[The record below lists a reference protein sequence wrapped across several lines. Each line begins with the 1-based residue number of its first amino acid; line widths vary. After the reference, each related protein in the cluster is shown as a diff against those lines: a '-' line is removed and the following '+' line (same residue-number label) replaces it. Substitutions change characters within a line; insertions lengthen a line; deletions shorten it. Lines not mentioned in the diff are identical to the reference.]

1 MFSMSKPI
9 EIVFSEKKT
18 PSLNSPYL
26 ICGFPGTGLVGKL
39 AVDYLIKELGAIHMA
54 DVFSSYFS
62 PQVVIQADGTTNI
75 VKNSLYYVKN
85 NNKTDN
91 NINKTSSSKNKKEI
105 KNISKPTV
113 SSDQSTNGLTQ
124 SIDSSSSS
132 SSSKSTNTTPAGA
145 AAASTST
152 TIASTSTS
160 TSDPLSS
167 KKDLILLTGDSQPV
181 VPGSEYVLS
190 EQILDLIT
198 KFKISNIYSLASY
211 VTGTFV
217 NDPKIYGTATN
228 PEMVKSFRSFN
239 ISTLDNGNIT
249 GMNGLIL
256 GLGKLRGIEGICL
269 LGETSG
275 YVIDAKASKHLL
287 EILNNVLGIHINMD
301 EMNKRSKDT
310 EILIKNLEQQMMA
323 KSGQFPQNV
332 PTEEQEE
339 ELMFPQNRKSNMGY
353 IS

>member
-1 MFSMSKPI
+1 MFSTSKPI

-91 NINKTSSSKNKKEI
+91 NTNKTSSKNKKEI
-105 KNISKPTV
+105 KAISKPTV
-113 SSDQSTNGLTQ
+113 SSDQSNNSLTQ
-124 SIDSSSSS
+124 SIDYSS
-132 SSSKSTNTTPAGA
+132 SSSKSTNITTT
-145 AAASTST
+145 AASTST

-160 TSDPLSS
+160 TSTRDPLSS
-167 KKDLILLTGDSQPV
+167 KNDLILLTGDSQPV
-181 VPGSEYVLS
+181 VLGSEYVLS

>member
-1 MFSMSKPI
+1 MSKPI

-62 PQVVIQADGTTNI
+62 PQVVIQADGTTSI

-85 NNKTDN
+85 NNTNNNNSDN
-91 NINKTSSSKNKKEI
+91 VNKTSKNKKEI
-105 KNISKPTV
+105 KDISKPEV
-113 SSDQSTNGLTQ
+113 QLNQSINGLPQ
-124 SIDSSSSS
+124 SIDSL
-132 SSSKSTNTTPAGA
+132 KSTTN
-145 AAASTST
+145 
-152 TIASTSTS
+152 
-160 TSDPLSS
+160 DPLSS
-167 KKDLILLTGDSQPV
+167 KDLILLTGDSQPV

-275 YVIDAKASKHLL
+275 YVIDAKASKNLL
-287 EILNNVLGIHINMD
+287 EIVNNVLGIHINMD

-323 KSGQFPQNV
+323 KSGQFPQSV

>member
-54 DVFSSYFS
+54 DLFSSYFS

-85 NNKTDN
+85 DNNNKN
-91 NINKTSSSKNKKEI
+91 NNIDINKTSKNKKEI
-105 KNISKPTV
+105 KDISKPEV
-113 SSDQSTNGLTQ
+113 QLNQSINGLPQSPDSSLQST
-124 SIDSSSSS
+124 
-132 SSSKSTNTTPAGA
+132 
-145 AAASTST
+145 AAASY
-152 TIASTSTS
+152 
-160 TSDPLSS
+160 PLSS
-167 KKDLILLTGDSQPV
+167 KDLILLTGDSQPV

-228 PEMVKSFRSFN
+228 PEIVKSFRAFN

-275 YVIDAKASKHLL
+275 YVIDAKASKNLL

-323 KSGQFPQNV
+323 KSGQFPQSV

-339 ELMFPQNRKSNMGY
+339 ELTFPQNRKSNMGY

>member
-1 MFSMSKPI
+1 MSKPI

-62 PQVVIQADGTTNI
+62 PQVVIQADGTTSI

-85 NNKTDN
+85 NNTNNSDN
-91 NINKTSSSKNKKEI
+91 VNKTSKNKKEI
-105 KNISKPTV
+105 KDISKPEEV
-113 SSDQSTNGLTQ
+113 QLNQSINGLPQ
-124 SIDSSSSS
+124 SIDSL
-132 SSSKSTNTTPAGA
+132 KSTTN
-145 AAASTST
+145 
-152 TIASTSTS
+152 
-160 TSDPLSS
+160 DPLSS
-167 KKDLILLTGDSQPV
+167 KDLILLTGDSQPV

-275 YVIDAKASKHLL
+275 YVIDAKASKNLL
-287 EILNNVLGIHINMD
+287 EIVNNVLGIHINMD

-323 KSGQFPQNV
+323 KSGQFPQSV

>member
-1 MFSMSKPI
+1 MSKPI

-85 NNKTDN
+85 NNTNNSDN
-91 NINKTSSSKNKKEI
+91 VNKTSKNKKEI
-105 KNISKPTV
+105 KDISKPEV
-113 SSDQSTNGLTQ
+113 QLNQSINGLPQ
-124 SIDSSSSS
+124 SIDSL
-132 SSSKSTNTTPAGA
+132 KSTTN
-145 AAASTST
+145 
-152 TIASTSTS
+152 
-160 TSDPLSS
+160 DPLSS
-167 KKDLILLTGDSQPV
+167 KDLILLTGDSQPV

-275 YVIDAKASKHLL
+275 YVIDAKASKNLL
-287 EILNNVLGIHINMD
+287 EIVNNVLGIHINMD

>member
-54 DVFSSYFS
+54 DLFSSYFS
-62 PQVVIQADGTTNI
+62 PQVVIQADGTTSI

-85 NNKTDN
+85 NKKN
-91 NINKTSSSKNKKEI
+91 NNIDINKTSKNKKEI
-105 KNISKPTV
+105 KDISKPEV
-113 SSDQSTNGLTQ
+113 QLNKSINGLPQST
-124 SIDSSSSS
+124 DSSL
-132 SSSKSTNTTPAGA
+132 
-145 AAASTST
+145 TST
-152 TIASTSTS
+152 A
-160 TSDPLSS
+160 SDPLSS
-167 KKDLILLTGDSQPV
+167 KDLILLTGDSQPV
-181 VPGSEYVLS
+181 VPGSEYILS

-228 PEMVKSFRSFN
+228 PEIVKSFRSFN

-275 YVIDAKASKHLL
+275 YVIDAKASKNLL

-323 KSGQFPQNV
+323 KSGQFPQSV

-339 ELMFPQNRKSNMGY
+339 ELTFPQNRKSNMGY

>member
-1 MFSMSKPI
+1 MSKPI

-54 DVFSSYFS
+54 DLFSSYFS

-85 NNKTDN
+85 DNNNKN
-91 NINKTSSSKNKKEI
+91 NNIDINKTSKNKKEI
-105 KNISKPTV
+105 KDISKPEV
-113 SSDQSTNGLTQ
+113 QLNQSINGLPQSPDSSLQSTT
-124 SIDSSSSS
+124 
-132 SSSKSTNTTPAGA
+132 
-145 AAASTST
+145 AASY
-152 TIASTSTS
+152 
-160 TSDPLSS
+160 PLSS
-167 KKDLILLTGDSQPV
+167 KDLILLTGDSQPV

-228 PEMVKSFRSFN
+228 PEIVKSFRAFN

-275 YVIDAKASKHLL
+275 YVIDAKASKNLL

-323 KSGQFPQNV
+323 KSGQFPQSV

-339 ELMFPQNRKSNMGY
+339 ELTFPQNRKSNMGY

>member
-1 MFSMSKPI
+1 
-9 EIVFSEKKT
+9 
-18 PSLNSPYL
+18 
-26 ICGFPGTGLVGKL
+26 
-39 AVDYLIKELGAIHMA
+39 MA

-62 PQVVIQADGTTNI
+62 PQVVIQADGTTSI

-85 NNKTDN
+85 NNTNNNSDN
-91 NINKTSSSKNKKEI
+91 VNKTSKNKKEI
-105 KNISKPTV
+105 KDTSKPDV
-113 SSDQSTNGLTQ
+113 QLNQSINGLPQ
-124 SIDSSSSS
+124 SIDSL
-132 SSSKSTNTTPAGA
+132 KSTTN
-145 AAASTST
+145 
-152 TIASTSTS
+152 
-160 TSDPLSS
+160 DPLSS
-167 KKDLILLTGDSQPV
+167 KDLILLTGESQPV

-228 PEMVKSFRSFN
+228 AEMVKSFRSFN

-275 YVIDAKASKHLL
+275 YVIDAKASKNLL
-287 EILNNVLGIHINMD
+287 EIVNNVLGIHINMD

-310 EILIKNLEQQMMA
+310 EILIKNLEQQMLA
-323 KSGQFPQNV
+323 KSGQFPQSV

>member
-1 MFSMSKPI
+1 MSKPI

-62 PQVVIQADGTTNI
+62 PQVVIQADGTTSI

-85 NNKTDN
+85 NNTNNSDN
-91 NINKTSSSKNKKEI
+91 VNKTSKNKKEI
-105 KNISKPTV
+105 KDISKPEV
-113 SSDQSTNGLTQ
+113 QLNQSIDGLSQ
-124 SIDSSSSS
+124 SIDSL
-132 SSSKSTNTTPAGA
+132 KSTTN
-145 AAASTST
+145 
-152 TIASTSTS
+152 
-160 TSDPLSS
+160 DPLSS
-167 KKDLILLTGDSQPV
+167 KDLILLTGDSQPV

-275 YVIDAKASKHLL
+275 YVIDAKASKNLL
-287 EILNNVLGIHINMD
+287 EIVNNVLGIHINMD

>member
-62 PQVVIQADGTTNI
+62 PQVVIQADGTTSI

-85 NNKTDN
+85 NNTNNSDN
-91 NINKTSSSKNKKEI
+91 VNKTSKNKKEI
-105 KNISKPTV
+105 KDISKPEV
-113 SSDQSTNGLTQ
+113 QLNQSINGLPQ
-124 SIDSSSSS
+124 SIDSL
-132 SSSKSTNTTPAGA
+132 KSPTN
-145 AAASTST
+145 
-152 TIASTSTS
+152 
-160 TSDPLSS
+160 DQLSS
-167 KKDLILLTGDSQPV
+167 KDLILLTGDSQPV

-198 KFKISNIYSLASY
+198 KFKISHIYSLASY

-256 GLGKLRGIEGICL
+256 GLGKLRGIEGTCL

-275 YVIDAKASKHLL
+275 YVIDAKASKNLL
-287 EILNNVLGIHINMD
+287 EIVNNVLGIHINMD

-323 KSGQFPQNV
+323 KSGQFPQSV

>member
-1 MFSMSKPI
+1 MFSLSKPI

-39 AVDYLIKELGAIHMA
+39 AVDYLIKELRAIHMA
-54 DVFSSYFS
+54 DLFSSYFS

-85 NNKTDN
+85 DNNKN
-91 NINKTSSSKNKKEI
+91 NNIDINKTSKNKKEI
-105 KNISKPTV
+105 KDISKPEV
-113 SSDQSTNGLTQ
+113 QLNQSINGLPQSPDSSLQST
-124 SIDSSSSS
+124 
-132 SSSKSTNTTPAGA
+132 A
-145 AAASTST
+145 AAASY
-152 TIASTSTS
+152 
-160 TSDPLSS
+160 PLSS
-167 KKDLILLTGDSQPV
+167 KDLILLTGDSQPV

-228 PEMVKSFRSFN
+228 PEIVKSFRAFN

-275 YVIDAKASKHLL
+275 YVIDAKASKNLL

-323 KSGQFPQNV
+323 KSGQFPQSV

-339 ELMFPQNRKSNMGY
+339 ELTFPQNRKSNMGY

>member
-1 MFSMSKPI
+1 
-9 EIVFSEKKT
+9 
-18 PSLNSPYL
+18 
-26 ICGFPGTGLVGKL
+26 
-39 AVDYLIKELGAIHMA
+39 MA
-54 DVFSSYFS
+54 DLFSSYFS
-62 PQVVIQADGTTNI
+62 PQVVIQADGTTSI

-85 NNKTDN
+85 NN
-91 NINKTSSSKNKKEI
+91 INKTSKKNRKEI
-105 KNISKPTV
+105 KDINNVQEVQLNQSINGPTQSNDSLKPT
-113 SSDQSTNGLTQ
+113 
-124 SIDSSSSS
+124 
-132 SSSKSTNTTPAGA
+132 
-145 AAASTST
+145 
-152 TIASTSTS
+152 
-160 TSDPLSS
+160 TSDTLSS
-167 KKDLILLTGDSQPV
+167 KDLILLTGDSQPV
-181 VPGSEYVLS
+181 VPGAEYLLS

-217 NDPKIYGTATN
+217 HDPKIYGTATN

-275 YVIDAKASKHLL
+275 YVIDAKASKNLL

-323 KSGQFPQNV
+323 KSGQFPQSV

-339 ELMFPQNRKSNMGY
+339 DLMLPQNRKSNMGY

>member
-62 PQVVIQADGTTNI
+62 PQVVIQADGTTSI

-85 NNKTDN
+85 NNNTNNSDN
-91 NINKTSSSKNKKEI
+91 VNKISKNKKEI
-105 KNISKPTV
+105 KDISKPEV
-113 SSDQSTNGLTQ
+113 QLNQSINGLPQ
-124 SIDSSSSS
+124 SIDSL
-132 SSSKSTNTTPAGA
+132 KSTTN
-145 AAASTST
+145 
-152 TIASTSTS
+152 
-160 TSDPLSS
+160 DPLSS
-167 KKDLILLTGDSQPV
+167 KDLILLTGDSQPV

-275 YVIDAKASKHLL
+275 YVIDAKASKNLL
-287 EILNNVLGIHINMD
+287 EIVNNVLGIHINMD

-323 KSGQFPQNV
+323 KSGQFPQSV

>member
-62 PQVVIQADGTTNI
+62 PQVVIQADGTTSI

-85 NNKTDN
+85 NNTNNSDN
-91 NINKTSSSKNKKEI
+91 VNKTSKNKKEI
-105 KNISKPTV
+105 KDISKPEV
-113 SSDQSTNGLTQ
+113 QLNQSINGLPQ
-124 SIDSSSSS
+124 SIE
-132 SSSKSTNTTPAGA
+132 SSKSTTN
-145 AAASTST
+145 
-152 TIASTSTS
+152 
-160 TSDPLSS
+160 DPLSS
-167 KKDLILLTGDSQPV
+167 KDLILLTGDSQPV
-181 VPGSEYVLS
+181 VPGSEYILS

-275 YVIDAKASKHLL
+275 YVIDAKASKNLL
-287 EILNNVLGIHINMD
+287 EIVNNVLGIHINMD

-323 KSGQFPQNV
+323 KSGQFPQSV

>member
-62 PQVVIQADGTTNI
+62 PQVVIQADGTTSI

-85 NNKTDN
+85 NNTNNSDN
-91 NINKTSSSKNKKEI
+91 VNKTSKNKKEI
-105 KNISKPTV
+105 TDISKPEV
-113 SSDQSTNGLTQ
+113 QLNQSINGLPPQ
-124 SIDSSSSS
+124 SIDSL
-132 SSSKSTNTTPAGA
+132 KSTTN
-145 AAASTST
+145 
-152 TIASTSTS
+152 
-160 TSDPLSS
+160 DPLSS
-167 KKDLILLTGDSQPV
+167 KDLILLTGDSQPV

-275 YVIDAKASKHLL
+275 YVIDAKASKNLL
-287 EILNNVLGIHINMD
+287 EIVNNVLGIHINMD

-323 KSGQFPQNV
+323 KSGQFPQSV

>member
-62 PQVVIQADGTTNI
+62 PQVVIQADGTTSI

-85 NNKTDN
+85 NNTNNNSDN
-91 NINKTSSSKNKKEI
+91 VNKTSKNKKEI
-105 KNISKPTV
+105 KDISKPEV
-113 SSDQSTNGLTQ
+113 QLNQSINGLPPQ
-124 SIDSSSSS
+124 SIDSL
-132 SSSKSTNTTPAGA
+132 KSTTN
-145 AAASTST
+145 
-152 TIASTSTS
+152 
-160 TSDPLSS
+160 DPLSS
-167 KKDLILLTGDSQPV
+167 KDLILLTGDSQPV

-275 YVIDAKASKHLL
+275 YVIDAKASKNLL
-287 EILNNVLGIHINMD
+287 EIVNNVLGIHINMD

-323 KSGQFPQNV
+323 KSGQFPQSV

>member
-1 MFSMSKPI
+1 
-9 EIVFSEKKT
+9 
-18 PSLNSPYL
+18 
-26 ICGFPGTGLVGKL
+26 
-39 AVDYLIKELGAIHMA
+39 MA
-54 DVFSSYFS
+54 DLFSSYFS
-62 PQVVIQADGTTNI
+62 PQVVIQVDGTTNI
-75 VKNSLYYVKN
+75 VKNSLYYVKKN
-85 NNKTDN
+85 NNNNYNNKT
-91 NINKTSSSKNKKEI
+91 SKNKKEI
-105 KNISKPTV
+105 KYISKPEVQSDQSINDSAASPPPPPQSTVSLNPTNTTV
-113 SSDQSTNGLTQ
+113 SS
-124 SIDSSSSS
+124 
-132 SSSKSTNTTPAGA
+132 
-145 AAASTST
+145 
-152 TIASTSTS
+152 
-160 TSDPLSS
+160 PLSS
-167 KKDLILLTGDSQPV
+167 QDLILLTGDSQPV

-228 PEMVKSFRSFN
+228 PEMIKSFRSFN

-275 YVIDAKASKHLL
+275 YVIDAKASKNLL
-287 EILNNVLGIHINMD
+287 EILNNVLGININMD

-323 KSGQFPQNV
+323 KSGQFPQGV

>member
-1 MFSMSKPI
+1 MFSLSKPI

-54 DVFSSYFS
+54 DLFSSYFS

-85 NNKTDN
+85 DNNKN
-91 NINKTSSSKNKKEI
+91 NNIDINKTSKNKKEI
-105 KNISKPTV
+105 KDISKPEV
-113 SSDQSTNGLTQ
+113 QLNQSINGLPQSPDSSLQST
-124 SIDSSSSS
+124 
-132 SSSKSTNTTPAGA
+132 A
-145 AAASTST
+145 ANY
-152 TIASTSTS
+152 
-160 TSDPLSS
+160 PLSS
-167 KKDLILLTGDSQPV
+167 KDLILLTGDSQPV

-228 PEMVKSFRSFN
+228 PEIVKSFRAFN

-275 YVIDAKASKHLL
+275 YVIDAKASKNLL

-323 KSGQFPQNV
+323 KSGQFPQSV

-339 ELMFPQNRKSNMGY
+339 ELTFPQNRKSNMGY

>member
-91 NINKTSSSKNKKEI
+91 NTNKTSSKNKKEI
-105 KNISKPTV
+105 KAISKPTV
-113 SSDQSTNGLTQ
+113 SSDQSNNSLTQ

-132 SSSKSTNTTPAGA
+132 KSTNITTTA

-160 TSDPLSS
+160 TSTRDPLSS

>member
-9 EIVFSEKKT
+9 EIVFSEKKM
-18 PSLNSPYL
+18 PSLNSPHL

-54 DVFSSYFS
+54 DLFSSYFS
-62 PQVVIQADGTTNI
+62 PQVVIQVDGTTNI
-75 VKNSLYYVKN
+75 VKNSLYYVKKN
-85 NNKTDN
+85 NNNNYNNKT
-91 NINKTSSSKNKKEI
+91 SKNKKEI
-105 KNISKPTV
+105 KDISKPEV
-113 SSDQSTNGLTQ
+113 QSDQSINDPAASPSPLPQ
-124 SIDSSSSS
+124 STVSLNP
-132 SSSKSTNTTPAGA
+132 TNTTV
-145 AAASTST
+145 S
-152 TIASTSTS
+152 
-160 TSDPLSS
+160 PLSS
-167 KKDLILLTGDSQPV
+167 KDLILLTGDSQPV

-228 PEMVKSFRSFN
+228 PEMIKSFRSFN

-275 YVIDAKASKHLL
+275 YVIDEKASKNLL
-287 EILNNVLGIHINMD
+287 EILNNVLGININMD

-323 KSGQFPQNV
+323 KSGQFPQGV

>member
-1 MFSMSKPI
+1 MSKPI
-9 EIVFSEKKT
+9 EIVFSEKKP

-39 AVDYLIKELGAIHMA
+39 AVDYLIKQLGAIHMA
-54 DVFSSYFS
+54 DLFSTYFS
-62 PQVVIQADGTTNI
+62 PQVVIQADGTTSI

-85 NNKTDN
+85 NKN
-91 NINKTSSSKNKKEI
+91 NNDDINKTRKNKKEI
-105 KNISKPTV
+105 KDISKPKA
-113 SSDQSTNGLTQ
+113 SFDQSNNHLPQQSMDLTSLKPA
-124 SIDSSSSS
+124 SI
-132 SSSKSTNTTPAGA
+132 
-145 AAASTST
+145 TST
-152 TIASTSTS
+152 TSTNISS
-160 TSDPLSS
+160 NDPLSS
-167 KKDLILLTGDSQPV
+167 KDLILLTGDSQPV

-211 VTGTFV
+211 VTGNFV

-228 PEMVKSFRSFN
+228 PEMVKTFRSFN

-287 EILNNVLGIHINMD
+287 EILNNVLDIHINMD

-310 EILIKNLEQQMMA
+310 ELLIKNLEQQMMA
-323 KSGQFPQNV
+323 KSGQFPQSV

>member
-39 AVDYLIKELGAIHMA
+39 AVDYLIKELGAIHLA

-62 PQVVIQADGTTNI
+62 PQVVIHADGTTSI

-85 NNKTDN
+85 NSNNNKDN
-91 NINKTSSSKNKKEI
+91 DNINKTRKNKKEI
-105 KNISKPTV
+105 KDISKPKAPF
-113 SSDQSTNGLTQ
+113 DQSSNGIPQ

-132 SSSKSTNTTPAGA
+132 KPTTSTINISSSN
-145 AAASTST
+145 
-152 TIASTSTS
+152 
-160 TSDPLSS
+160 DPLSS
-167 KKDLILLTGDSQPV
+167 KDLILLTGDSQPV

-310 EILIKNLEQQMMA
+310 ELLIKNLEQQMMA
-323 KSGQFPQNV
+323 KSGQFPQSV

>member
-62 PQVVIQADGTTNI
+62 PQVVIQADGTTSI

-85 NNKTDN
+85 NNTNNNSDN
-91 NINKTSSSKNKKEI
+91 VNKTSKNKKEI
-105 KNISKPTV
+105 KDISKPEV
-113 SSDQSTNGLTQ
+113 QLNQSINRLPPQ
-124 SIDSSSSS
+124 SIDSL
-132 SSSKSTNTTPAGA
+132 KSTTN
-145 AAASTST
+145 
-152 TIASTSTS
+152 
-160 TSDPLSS
+160 DPLSS
-167 KKDLILLTGDSQPV
+167 KDLILLTGDSQPV

-275 YVIDAKASKHLL
+275 YVIDAKASKNLL
-287 EILNNVLGIHINMD
+287 EIVNNVLGIHINMD

-323 KSGQFPQNV
+323 KSGQFPQSV

>member
-62 PQVVIQADGTTNI
+62 PQVVIQADGTTSI

-85 NNKTDN
+85 NNTTNSDN
-91 NINKTSSSKNKKEI
+91 VNKTSKNKKEI
-105 KNISKPTV
+105 KDTSKPDV
-113 SSDQSTNGLTQ
+113 QLNQSINGLPQ
-124 SIDSSSSS
+124 SIE
-132 SSSKSTNTTPAGA
+132 SSKSTTN
-145 AAASTST
+145 
-152 TIASTSTS
+152 
-160 TSDPLSS
+160 DPLSS
-167 KKDLILLTGDSQPV
+167 KDLILLTGDSQPV

-198 KFKISNIYSLASY
+198 KFNISNIYSLASY

-275 YVIDAKASKHLL
+275 YVIDAKASKNLL
-287 EILNNVLGIHINMD
+287 EIVNNVLGIHINMD

-323 KSGQFPQNV
+323 KSGQFPQSV

-339 ELMFPQNRKSNMGY
+339 ELTFPQNRKSNMGY

>member
-62 PQVVIQADGTTNI
+62 PQIVIQADGTTSI
-75 VKNSLYYVKN
+75 VKNILYYFN
-85 NNKTDN
+85 NNNTNNSDN
-91 NINKTSSSKNKKEI
+91 VNKTSKNKKEI
-105 KNISKPTV
+105 KDTSKPDV
-113 SSDQSTNGLTQ
+113 QLNQSINGLPQ
-124 SIDSSSSS
+124 SIE
-132 SSSKSTNTTPAGA
+132 SSKSTTN
-145 AAASTST
+145 
-152 TIASTSTS
+152 
-160 TSDPLSS
+160 DPLSS
-167 KKDLILLTGDSQPV
+167 KDLILLTGDSQPV

-198 KFKISNIYSLASY
+198 KFNISNIYSLASY

-275 YVIDAKASKHLL
+275 YVIDAKASKNLL
-287 EILNNVLGIHINMD
+287 EIVNNVLGIHINMD

-323 KSGQFPQNV
+323 KSGQFPQSV

-339 ELMFPQNRKSNMGY
+339 ELTFPQNRKSNMGY

>member
-91 NINKTSSSKNKKEI
+91 NINKTSSKNKKEI
-105 KNISKPTV
+105 KAISKPTV
-113 SSDQSTNGLTQ
+113 SSDQSNNSLTQ

-132 SSSKSTNTTPAGA
+132 KSTNIT
-145 AAASTST
+145 T

-160 TSDPLSS
+160 TSTRDPLSS
-167 KKDLILLTGDSQPV
+167 KNDLILLTGDSQPV

-287 EILNNVLGIHINMD
+287 EILNNILGIHINMD

>member
-54 DVFSSYFS
+54 DLFSSYFS

-85 NNKTDN
+85 DNNNKN
-91 NINKTSSSKNKKEI
+91 NNIDINKTSKNKKEI
-105 KNISKPTV
+105 KDISKPEV
-113 SSDQSTNGLTQ
+113 QLNQSINGLPQSPDSSLQST
-124 SIDSSSSS
+124 
-132 SSSKSTNTTPAGA
+132 A
-145 AAASTST
+145 AAASY
-152 TIASTSTS
+152 
-160 TSDPLSS
+160 PLSS
-167 KKDLILLTGDSQPV
+167 KDLILLTGDSQPV

-228 PEMVKSFRSFN
+228 PEIVKSFRAFN

-275 YVIDAKASKHLL
+275 YVIDAKASKNLL

-323 KSGQFPQNV
+323 KSGQFPQSV

-339 ELMFPQNRKSNMGY
+339 ELTFPQNRKSNMGY

>member
-62 PQVVIQADGTTNI
+62 PQIVIQADGTTSI

-85 NNKTDN
+85 NTTNNNNSDN
-91 NINKTSSSKNKKEI
+91 VNITSKNKKEI
-105 KNISKPTV
+105 KDISKPEV
-113 SSDQSTNGLTQ
+113 QLNQSINGLPQ
-124 SIDSSSSS
+124 SIDSL
-132 SSSKSTNTTPAGA
+132 KSTTN
-145 AAASTST
+145 
-152 TIASTSTS
+152 
-160 TSDPLSS
+160 DPLSS
-167 KKDLILLTGDSQPV
+167 KDLILLTGDSQPV

-275 YVIDAKASKHLL
+275 YVIDAKASKNLL
-287 EILNNVLGIHINMD
+287 EIVNNVLGIHINMD

-323 KSGQFPQNV
+323 KSGQFPQSV

>member
-1 MFSMSKPI
+1 MSKPI

-91 NINKTSSSKNKKEI
+91 NINKTTSKNKKEI
-105 KNISKPTV
+105 KAISKPTV
-113 SSDQSTNGLTQ
+113 SSDQSNNSLTQ

-132 SSSKSTNTTPAGA
+132 KSNNITTTT

-160 TSDPLSS
+160 TRDPLSS

>member
-1 MFSMSKPI
+1 MFSLSKPI

-54 DVFSSYFS
+54 DLFSSYFS

-85 NNKTDN
+85 DNNKN
-91 NINKTSSSKNKKEI
+91 NNIDINKTSKNKKEI
-105 KNISKPTV
+105 KDISKPEV
-113 SSDQSTNGLTQ
+113 QLNQSINGLPQSPDSSLQST
-124 SIDSSSSS
+124 
-132 SSSKSTNTTPAGA
+132 
-145 AAASTST
+145 AASY
-152 TIASTSTS
+152 
-160 TSDPLSS
+160 PLSS
-167 KKDLILLTGDSQPV
+167 KDLILLTGDSQPV

-228 PEMVKSFRSFN
+228 PEIVKSFRSFN

-275 YVIDAKASKHLL
+275 YVIDAKASKNLL

-323 KSGQFPQNV
+323 KSGQFPQSV

-339 ELMFPQNRKSNMGY
+339 ELTFPQNRKSNMGY

>member
-1 MFSMSKPI
+1 MFSMTKPI

-54 DVFSSYFS
+54 DLFSSYFS
-62 PQVVIQADGTTNI
+62 PQVVIQADGTTSI

-85 NNKTDN
+85 NNNN
-91 NINKTSSSKNKKEI
+91 NIKTSKKNRKEI
-105 KNISKPTV
+105 KDINNVQEVYLNQSINGPSQSNDSLKPT
-113 SSDQSTNGLTQ
+113 
-124 SIDSSSSS
+124 
-132 SSSKSTNTTPAGA
+132 
-145 AAASTST
+145 
-152 TIASTSTS
+152 
-160 TSDPLSS
+160 TSDTLSS
-167 KKDLILLTGDSQPV
+167 KDLILLTGDSQPV
-181 VPGSEYVLS
+181 VPGAEYLLS

-217 NDPKIYGTATN
+217 HDPKIYGTATN

-275 YVIDAKASKHLL
+275 YVIDAKASKNLL
-287 EILNNVLGIHINMD
+287 EILNKVLGIHINMD

-323 KSGQFPQNV
+323 KSGQFPQSV

-339 ELMFPQNRKSNMGY
+339 DLMLPQNRKSNMGY

>member
-1 MFSMSKPI
+1 MFSLSKPI

-54 DVFSSYFS
+54 DLFSSYFS

-85 NNKTDN
+85 DNNKN
-91 NINKTSSSKNKKEI
+91 NNIDINKTSKNKKEI
-105 KNISKPTV
+105 KDISKPEV
-113 SSDQSTNGLTQ
+113 QLNQSINGLPQSPDSSLQST
-124 SIDSSSSS
+124 
-132 SSSKSTNTTPAGA
+132 A
-145 AAASTST
+145 AAASY
-152 TIASTSTS
+152 
-160 TSDPLSS
+160 PLSS
-167 KKDLILLTGDSQPV
+167 KDLILLTGDSQPV

-228 PEMVKSFRSFN
+228 PEIVKSFRAFN

-275 YVIDAKASKHLL
+275 YVIDAKASKNLL

-323 KSGQFPQNV
+323 KSGQFPQSV

-339 ELMFPQNRKSNMGY
+339 ELTFPQNRKSNMGY

>member
-85 NNKTDN
+85 NNTNNSDN
-91 NINKTSSSKNKKEI
+91 VNKTSKNKKEI
-105 KNISKPTV
+105 KDISKPEV
-113 SSDQSTNGLTQ
+113 QLNQSINGLPPQ
-124 SIDSSSSS
+124 SIDSL
-132 SSSKSTNTTPAGA
+132 KSTTN
-145 AAASTST
+145 
-152 TIASTSTS
+152 
-160 TSDPLSS
+160 DPLSS
-167 KKDLILLTGDSQPV
+167 KDLILLTGDSQPV

-275 YVIDAKASKHLL
+275 YVIDAKASKNLL
-287 EILNNVLGIHINMD
+287 EIVNNVLGIHINMD

-323 KSGQFPQNV
+323 KSGQFPQSV